1 MTDRQ
6 KYLCARSPSM
16 VFLKLSEE
24 VEKNGGVSKVLTCRQ
39 SATSWGSGR
48 RWTIG
53 LFTFPAGFL
62 LMGEDSVPGG
72 REGGKGKQPGYY
84 RIFKKNSKTKNTPQI
99 TATSPVSS
107 LTVADGS
114 QRVVV
119 LHALTDDS
127 PLGKDGVRTQRVHVK
142 IAPGSHQVICADVTC
157 VSPDS
162 KVPVGQGE
170 GRVLQHVLGIEYE

>member
-1 MTDRQ
+1 
-6 KYLCARSPSM
+6 M

-72 REGGKGKQPGYY
+72 REGKENNLDITVFSKRTPKQTPP
-84 RIFKKNSKTKNTPQI
+84 PQI

-127 PLGKDGVRTQRVHVK
+127 PLGEYGVRTQRVHVK